1 MKLRMA
7 QKADLPALTALWQT
21 CFGDSAEE
29 IRNFWKIF
37 DKISVFLAEETL
49 PIAMTCALP
58 VTLFDGEG
66 EGHEAAYLYAV
77 CTEPSHRNR
86 GVCSSLLAYAE
97 EELKKSGVEFCALV
111 PSGEELF
118 AFYERLGYRTA
129 FRQRRYCV
137 EAARSEAK
145 IRKISAAEYENL
157 RQFSLYCDFISYPTP
172 LLELLPACYRIE
184 TKDEIFC
191 AVAEVR
197 GETLR
202 IAELLPDNA
211 EAAASLA
218 AFLGFQTAEVR
229 TVGSKTAVAGTLEYN
244 SARIRTLGSD
254 IPFGMAKPLSDRP
267 CPENAYLGLAFD

>member
-21 CFGDSAEE
+21 CFGDSEEE
-29 IRNFWKIF
+29 IREFWKIF
-37 DKISVFLAEETL
+37 DNISVFLAEETS
-49 PIAMTCALP
+49 PIAMACALP

-77 CTEPSHRNR
+77 CTEAGHRNR
-86 GVCSSLLAYAE
+86 GVCKSLLAFAE
-97 EELKKSGVEFCALV
+97 GELKKSGVEFCALV

-118 AFYERLGYRTA
+118 AFYEKLGYRTA

-137 EAARSEAK
+137 EAARSAAK

-157 RQFSLYCDFISYPTP
+157 RQFSLYCDFVSYPAL
-172 LLELLPACYRIE
+172 LLELVPACYRIE
-184 TKDEIFC
+184 TATQISC
-191 AVAEVR
+191 AVAEIR

-202 IAELLPDNA
+202 IVELLPDDA

-218 AFLGFQTAEVR
+218 FHLGCKTAEVR
-229 TVGSKTAVAGTLEYN
+229 TVGTE
-244 SARIRTLGSD
+244 R
-254 IPFGMAKPLSDRP
+254 PFGMAKSLSARP